1 MNDIFRQ
8 FEQRDRELA
17 RLQRERKEVD
27 REHAK
32 MQAQIQVQSK
42 AAGLAERDA
51 ETASVEAAQRNGLC
65 KASQANLAMAKTK
78 LASADADLTKLRAEH
93 AAQLARVRRGKV
105 IFRDEMIGL
114 ISKVTACI
122 EEVLAKPEERHVE

>member
-42 AAGLAERDA
+42 AAGLAE
-51 ETASVEAAQRNGLC
+51 QQ
-65 KASQANLAMAKTK
+65 KQ
-78 LASADADLTKLRAEH
+78 
-93 AAQLARVRRGKV
+93 
-105 IFRDEMIGL
+105 
-114 ISKVTACI
+114 
-122 EEVLAKPEERHVE
+122 